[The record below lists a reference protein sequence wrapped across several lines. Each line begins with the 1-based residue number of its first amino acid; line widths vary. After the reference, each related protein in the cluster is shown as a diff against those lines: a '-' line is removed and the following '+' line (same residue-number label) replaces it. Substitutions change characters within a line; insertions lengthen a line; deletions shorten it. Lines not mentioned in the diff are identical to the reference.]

1 MAERHTRVGWGF
13 DAHRFRSDGA
23 VVLLGVEVDQTRGIE
38 ATSDGDVAA
47 HAVIDA
53 VLGALAAGDVGDL
66 FPSNDPEMDGA
77 DSMELLGR
85 VLGQVGDAGY
95 QVENIDVTVVSEAV
109 RIAPHRQAMRGS
121 LAKVLEVDVSA
132 VSVKATT
139 TDGMGSIGADE
150 GIAAAAVVLLSLPPF
165 GGVPA

>member
-1 MAERHTRVGWGF
+1 MAEHDTRVGWGF
-13 DAHRFRSDGA
+13 DAHRFRAGGA
-23 VVLLGVEVDQTRGIE
+23 VVLLGVEVDQTRGIN

-66 FPSNDPEMDGA
+66 FPSHDPEMDGA
-77 DSMELLGR
+77 NSMELLGR
-85 VLGQVGDAGY
+85 VVGQAGDAGY
-95 QVENIDVTVVSEAV
+95 RVENVDVTVVSESV
-109 RIAPHRQAMRGS
+109 RIAPHREAMRGS
-121 LAKVLEVDVSA
+121 LAKVLEIDVSA

-150 GIAAAAVVLLSLPPF
+150 GIAAAAVVLISSP
-165 GGVPA
+165 